1 MLILSQRN
9 KKLHPG
15 AKMRKC
21 SQVGL
26 KMSQSAPGSCNRASG
41 FPAALRRFL
50 NRIAR
55 MTLALFV
62 PCVTGVACL
71 GAPAA
76 AAAPA
81 FGCWFWS
88 AAEFE
93 PEGYRPFLDLV
104 KQHAAYDRLTTSL
117 RVAGHEVT
125 EAATHDQIRRA
136 AEYSER
142 SGMKLVMDLDVRLAR
157 ADFYRAHPDELQEML
172 RLREVGLS
180 TTGEVHLT
188 ITAEVLGDHYTGNTT
203 PYVPVASRLVRVF
216 SYRKSANDGVP
227 ESVED
232 ITARCHL
239 TESASNRVIVAIPGD
254 ATTSGRHAAALV
266 AFSHFTPDVFA
277 PHLFEFQRAILQQY
291 ADVPLAGACKDEWGF
306 PPCFDGNPAHN
317 DFWFSRAHAA
327 AYKRVSRGRDL
338 VRDCLLMSL
347 GERGQERERLAA
359 INRYQQLAT
368 QRNAAVEEDFY
379 RAVKK
384 VFGASGI
391 VATHPTWWPNP
402 DLREIKKNG
411 LDWWAARRDIAQ
423 TDEATPFSVRTALA
437 KKWNSPTWVN
447 MFYSSKLEDYE
458 SAVWSAAL
466 GGGRLN
472 FHPLYPS
479 PHGLRLEIT
488 AGLLCGD
495 LMRANVRIRLLDF
508 ISRTPLDCPVA
519 VIFGHAAAM
528 NWAGPHF
535 NDVGLALTDAL
546 WRAGQPADLI
556 PSSEIASGALRI
568 GKNGWLQY
576 GPQRYSAAVL
586 YHPEFEPAETAALI
600 RRAAKGPTAIWRVGE
615 WTRDFNARSLAPR
628 LPKQLQS
635 SRDVAACAAQVLTQ
649 LREHGVVAQTPA
661 TATIGWD
668 VKTVAPSR
676 AGQCRLIDGTAIWLA
691 GSERLAGDSIEVNQP
706 VNGQVITA
714 KATGVLAVRL
724 DMAGQ
729 LEALAAGG
737 LSHIQGGGLDLVLDP
752 PLDLALRRDASGRW
766 RGLIQDCAGP
776 VPPALL
782 RITSAWELRPTPPPL
797 ANTEH

>member
-1 MLILSQRN
+1 M
-9 KKLHPG
+9 
-15 AKMRKC
+15 A
-21 SQVGL
+21 
-26 KMSQSAPGSCNRASG
+26 
-41 FPAALRRFL
+41 
-50 NRIAR
+50 
-55 MTLALFV
+55 LALFV
-62 PCVTGVACL
+62 AFVTCVACL
-71 GAPAA
+71 GAPAPT
-76 AAAPA
+76 AAPA

-104 KQHAAYDRLTTSL
+104 KQHAAYERLTTSL

-136 AEYSER
+136 AEYAER

-157 ADFYRAHPDELQEML
+157 AAFYSAHPDELQEML
-172 RLREVGLS
+172 RLREVALS
-180 TTGEVHLT
+180 PTGEVRLT
-188 ITAEVLGDHYTGNTT
+188 ITAEVLGDHYTGSTT

-216 SYRKSANDGVP
+216 SYRKPDGSGAV

-239 TESASNRVIVAIPGD
+239 TESASNRVVVAIPGD
-254 ATTSGRHAAALV
+254 ATAPGRHAAALV
-266 AFSHFTPDVFA
+266 AFAHFTPDVFA

-327 AYKRVSRGRDL
+327 TYKCVSRGRDL

-347 GERGQERERLAA
+347 GERGQERERQAA
-359 INRYQQLAT
+359 INLYQQLAW
-368 QRNAAVEEDFY
+368 QRNATVEQGFY
-379 RAVKK
+379 SAVKE
-384 VFGASGI
+384 VFGPSGI

-423 TDEATPFSVRTALA
+423 TDEATPFPVRTALA

-447 MFYSSKLEDYE
+447 MFYSSKLADYE
-458 SAVWSAAL
+458 SSVWSAAL

-479 PHGLRLEIT
+479 PHGLGLEIT
-488 AGLLCGD
+488 AGLLRSD
-495 LMRANVRIRLLDF
+495 LMRANARIRLLDY

-535 NDVGLALTDAL
+535 NDVGLALTDVL

-556 PSSEIASGALRI
+556 PSSEIASGALRV
-568 GKNGWLQY
+568 GKDGSLQY
-576 GPQRYSAAVL
+576 GPQRYAAAVL
-586 YHPEFEPAETAALI
+586 YHPEFESAETAAFA
-600 RRAAKGPTAIWRVGE
+600 RRLAKGPTALWRVGE
-615 WTRDFNARSLAPR
+615 WTRDFAARLFTPR

-635 SRDVAACAAQVLTQ
+635 SRDATDCAAQVLTH
-649 LREHGVVAQTPA
+649 LREHGVIAQTPA
-661 TATIGWD
+661 TDTIGWD
-668 VKTVAPSR
+668 VKTAAPPR
-676 AGQCRLIDGTAIWLA
+676 AGQCRLIDGTVIWVA
-691 GSERLAGDSIEVNQP
+691 GAQRLVGDAIEVSQLLNDHL
-706 VNGQVITA
+706 ITA
-714 KATGVLAVRL
+714 KATGVLTVRL
-724 DMAGQ
+724 DKTGQ

-737 LSHIQGGGLDLVLDP
+737 LSRIQVDALSLVLDP

-766 RGLIQDCAGP
+766 QGLVQDLVGP

-782 RITSAWELRPTPPPL
+782 RLTSAWERRATPPPV
-797 ANTEH
+797 AGAASQSGQ